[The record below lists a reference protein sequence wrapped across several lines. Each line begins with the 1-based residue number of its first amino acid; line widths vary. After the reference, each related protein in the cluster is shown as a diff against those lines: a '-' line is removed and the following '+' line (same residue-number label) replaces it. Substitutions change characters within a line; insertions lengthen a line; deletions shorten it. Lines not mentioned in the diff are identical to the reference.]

1 MNERVN
7 EEGDSDTVDG
17 VGVLYSTGRSNEAV
31 ADWHSGTERW
41 VHGQGR
47 GHSEDHRTGGE
58 VRDNLIIVILMSVVG
73 AGFMWGMND
82 PTAGSIWSVGAILV
96 IVLGEK

>member
-1 MNERVN
+1 
-7 EEGDSDTVDG
+7 
-17 VGVLYSTGRSNEAV
+17 
-31 ADWHSGTERW
+31 
-41 VHGQGR
+41 
-47 GHSEDHRTGGE
+47 